1 MVDFRATRHICAN
14 RNALPSD
21 IDVGEGKEII
31 FVSNSKRVAVI
42 SKGIVNLKLNLR
54 EIFSLKDVLYV
65 PGICY
70 NLIFVSILGKAGVK
84 IIFENNKVVLTK
96 CGNIVEKRYYNN
108 GLFLLNV
115 SYVMDDNACSNVYL
129 IDSIDL

>member
-65 PGICY
+65 PSICY

-84 IIFENNKVVLTK
+84 IIFENNKLVLTK
-96 CGNIVEKRYYNN
+96 CVNIVGKRYYNN